1 MNSIDYFS
9 DIIGHKRVISSLKSS
24 WKQNRFPHSVLFSG
38 PEGIGKKTI
47 ALNFTRMIL
56 THKQKNLENISKR
69 IEHLTHPDLIFIDL
83 DWGVKKPTSYI
94 KIEAV
99 RQLEKRLKSG
109 SYESES
115 LVIIID
121 PADQMTRG
129 AANALLKTLEEPP
142 DGVFFFLIAVSPH
155 RLPIT
160 IRSRCQSYRFSP
172 LSENDIFTSLS
183 RFYPEKNTKEL
194 QKIAE
199 ISGGRISRAFK
210 YLTSKDYNSLISLAD
225 QATETVLNGS
235 LVSILNL
242 ATELSRQDREMLGQ
256 FLSLFEINLLKTGKE
271 KTFKGKPVR
280 NFDTVKWLDL
290 LRQSKYDLE
299 GNINKGL
306 LFEHLFLEMRRR

>member
-1 MNSIDYFS
+1 MNSSDYFS

-24 WKQNRFPHSVLFSG
+24 WIQNRFPHSVLFSG

-47 ALNFTRMIL
+47 ALNFSRMIL
-56 THKQKNLENISKR
+56 SHGQQNADNISKR
-69 IEHLTHPDLIFIDL
+69 IEHRTHPDLIFIDL
-83 DWGVKKPTSYI
+83 EWGVKNPTSFI

-99 RQLEKRLKSG
+99 RQLERRLKSG
-109 SYESES
+109 SYESNS

-121 PADQMTRG
+121 PAEQMTRG

-183 RFYPEKNTKEL
+183 RSFSEKKPEDL

-199 ISGGRISRAFK
+199 ISGGRISRALK
-210 YLTSKDYNSLISLAD
+210 YLTSQDYNGLISMAD

-242 ATELSRQDREMLGQ
+242 ADKLSHQDRELLSQ

-271 KTFKGKPVR
+271 RQFKGKPVR
-280 NFDTVKWLDL
+280 NFDTVKWLAL

-306 LFEHLFLEMRRR
+306 IFEHLFLEMRRR